1 MLIVAVNIIDVRR
14 LSRRV
19 NQRRIVDCREGC
31 GPTPLPFV
39 LQGRPAPVTLDVHLK
54 DRGVVNESERS
65 EYCRERGL
73 YPEQIDAWREA
84 FESAD
89 TEAPASKAELAAERK
104 KSRALEKELR
114 RKEKALAEAAALLTL
129 SKKWQAIWGTNEDD

>member
-54 DRGVVNESERS
+54 DRGVVNESINGGKRHGGV
-65 EYCRERGL
+65 REDPVPFTEGL
-73 YPEQIDAWREA
+73 VGGDQEG
-84 FESAD
+84 
-89 TEAPASKAELAAERK
+89 
-104 KSRALEKELR
+104 
-114 RKEKALAEAAALLTL
+114 AALVSGRDELEQNAGFSLTFGDVG
-129 SKKWQAIWGTNEDD
+129 QIVEDEQVELVEL